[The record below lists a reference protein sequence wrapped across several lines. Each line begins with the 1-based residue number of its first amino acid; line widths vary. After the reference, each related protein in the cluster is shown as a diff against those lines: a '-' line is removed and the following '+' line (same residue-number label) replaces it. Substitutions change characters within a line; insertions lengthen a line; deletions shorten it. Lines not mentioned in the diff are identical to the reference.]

1 MQEQAKETGRS
12 RADVGREAKTG
23 RAGAWLSLALEQI
36 LFGGAGYVLGHAE
49 MLFGTFPLGLALLCA
64 SRGHTVAILL
74 GLIVSAL
81 LRMEAPLVYLCAYCA
96 AALLRGV
103 LGLLLEEEE
112 QDARVGQAQRKRL
125 RESRPSRD
133 GTEEDAETGKRE
145 GLWRRIATGIAETP
159 LWKTGVRLAREMRAV
174 LCRSL
179 LWRVGIAVGASLLIL
194 IWRVIEGGF
203 QYYDLFALVFGLFV
217 TPAALILYAIALDGR
232 TRDRILLVLSRGVLL
247 FSLVFA
253 AERLWLFGFSFA
265 ALLAFYLTLHV
276 CARGGVWRGVGA
288 GLLVG
293 IAYEPLYAPAFLL
306 AALAYALVGRREHP
320 QGGVLTA
327 VGAFLSWG
335 IYVGGVRALPL
346 LLPPLLLGGTV
357 FTVAERLRGR
367 KQAADEEGKER
378 AEEKEKKRER
388 AEEGMLSETRCRDA
402 NERFRGISDAFS
414 SLSEM
419 FYTLSDRFRRPGALD
434 LRRLCDNAFDLH
446 CADCPNK
453 TVCWGLEYPATLST
467 VNTLISRLHTRGR
480 VSLDEIPES
489 LRRRC
494 ASVEQILDTVNRDCA
509 TLTGEM
515 LRNNRTE
522 IFAMDYEAAASIIN
536 DALEEDDGE
545 YRFDEV
551 QERRIAEYLRDAGVG
566 FSSVT
571 VYGNRRRQIL
581 IRGADTSAS
590 RVTEEVLRADL
601 GEMCGLELGR
611 PSLELEEG
619 VQTLILRAQKRI
631 AVLGA
636 ENNVSADG
644 GVSGDS
650 VNLFSSKRDYFY
662 ALISDGMGAGR
673 EAAFT
678 SGLCSVFLEKM
689 LRAGNRAWTSLRM
702 LNNMIRSRG
711 ANSLCECSSTVDLL
725 ELDLM
730 TGEASF
736 IKSGAAP
743 SFVVRRGEVHR
754 LEAGTAP
761 IGIIEALD
769 AKATDFPLRIGDTV
783 VLVSDGVLP
792 EDDEGRWLEEMLAE
806 CGERTPEEI
815 VYRICLHAA
824 SREEHDDCSAIALRI
839 TGAVEG

>member
-1 MQEQAKETGRS
+1 MQEQVKETGRS
-12 RADVGREAKTG
+12 TAGVKKEAKAVKEG
-23 RAGAWLSLALEQI
+23 RARAWLRLFGEQL

-49 MLFGTFPLGLALLCA
+49 LLFGTFPLGMAFLCA

-74 GLIVSAL
+74 GLLVSAL
-81 LRMEAPLVYLCAYCA
+81 FRMQSPLVYLCAYCA

-103 LGLLLEEEE
+103 IGLLWEEGE
-112 QDARVGQAQRKRL
+112 QDAAVGREIREKLRASRAAL
-125 RESRPSRD
+125 REI
-133 GTEEDAETGKRE
+133 GEESGERTGKKSLLARLYA
-145 GLWRRIATGIAETP
+145 GLERTAA
-159 LWKTGVRLAREMRAV
+159 WKIGRRLAREMQSV

-179 LWRVGIAVGASLLIL
+179 LLRLGISVAASLLIL
-194 IWRVIEGGF
+194 LWRVIDGGF
-203 QYYDLFALVFGLFV
+203 QYYDLFAALFGAFV
-217 TPAALILYAIALDGR
+217 TPAAVILYAIALDGR
-232 TRDRILLVLSRGVLL
+232 TKDRILLALSWGTLL
-247 FSLVFA
+247 FSAVFA
-253 AERLWLFGFSFA
+253 AERLLLLGFSFA
-265 ALLAFYLTLHV
+265 AVLALYLTLHV
-276 CARGGVWRGVGA
+276 SARRGVWLGAGA

-327 VGAFLSWG
+327 IGAFLSWG
-335 IYVGGVRALPL
+335 IYAGGVSALPQ
-346 LLPPLLLGGTV
+346 LLPPLLLGGSA
-357 FTVAERLRGR
+357 FTLVERLRDR
-367 KQAADEEGKER
+367 QKRDAEEG
-378 AEEKEKKRER
+378 EEQEKKRER

-434 LRRLCDNAFDLH
+434 LRRICDNAFDTH

-494 ASVEQILDTVNRDCA
+494 SSAEQILDTVNRDCA

-545 YRFDEV
+545 YRFDEAL
-551 QERRIAEYLRDAGVG
+551 ERRIAEYLRDAGVG

-581 IRGADTSAS
+581 IRGADTAAS
-590 RVTEEVLRADL
+590 KVTEQVLRADL

-792 EDDEGRWLEEMLAE
+792 EDDDGRWLEEMLSA
-806 CGERTPEEI
+806 CGEMTPEEI

-824 SREEHDDCSAIALRI
+824 SREGHDDCSAIALRI
-839 TGAVEG
+839 MGAVEG